1 MAEGAFNPETFG
13 LGFRVSGTDEDG
25 DVEQIGFIFQ
35 GTAEP
40 MEPIEVPFSNYGS
53 IEFTEIQFTG
63 EIAAFGDESFM
74 GATSALVYVIDS
86 RGLESEQVEVMLNP
100 PNYLNVDDAC
110 STTDG
115 FNVCG
120 SDTECGVTG
129 EETDGV
135 CVTPV
140 KPVLTDGEAFYN
152 GETFVVGVRANG
164 TDATVAGFY
173 VNQMEITLYDEAG
186 ADLFGESFVFS
197 ADTRTSGEAPAFSAI
212 TVVGYPE
219 DMAPPA
225 TLQIS
230 VLSSVGEQSD
240 PITLTVNTMIP
251 TVAETEYCDGS
262 GGIAQCE
269 EDVYCADFACTSAEN
284 LLSECPEDYTVN
296 VLTLETSVT
305 GDNSTSEVTGGGTCG
320 GGGPVDVYSFTA
332 VEAGNYTF
340 TLTAEDPETVDPLLF
355 VREYCRYNNAEF
367 ELACNDDI
375 DGEARNYNSSLSVT
389 LEAGQT
395 VYVFADSY
403 NGSFPGAYELSVS
416 N

>member
-1 MAEGAFNPETFG
+1 MVQGVFNPETNGFA
-13 LGFRVSGTDEDG
+13 FRVNGTDLDS
-25 DVEQIGFIFQ
+25 DVAQIGMIFQ
-35 GTAEP
+35 GTAGYVS
-40 MEPIEVPFSNYGS
+40 PIEVYFRSYGT
-53 IEFTEIQFTG
+53 IEFTETQFIGEVTAFGNDSFTG
-63 EIAAFGDESFM
+63 AS
-74 GATSALVYVIDS
+74 SALVYVIDS
-86 RGLESEQVEVMLNP
+86 RGLVSEQVEVTLGS
-100 PNYLNVDDAC
+100 PNYLDVDDAC

-120 SDTECGVTG
+120 NGTQCGVTG
-129 EETDGV
+129 RLTDGA

-164 TDATVAGFY
+164 TDATVAGPY

-251 TVAETEYCDGS
+251 TVAETEYCDGR
-262 GGIAQCE
+262 GGVAQCE
-269 EDVYCADFACTSAEN
+269 EGSYCADFACISAEN
-284 LLSECPEDYTVN
+284 VLSECPEDYTVN

-340 TLTAEDPETVDPLLF
+340 TLTAEDPETVDPILF